1 MSINNGMSDI
11 KFNFGNRRLQKIRN
25 TFVLSLPVDWIR
37 NANIEKGSSLRI
49 EMLEDHSLR
58 IIPN

>member
-1 MSINNGMSDI
+1 MSSSYSLGTR
-11 KFNFGNRRLQKIRN
+11 KLQRVGNAFMLPLPITWVRN
-25 TFVLSLPVDWIR
+25 M
-37 NANIEKGSSLRI
+37 NACKGDALKI